1 MMRDASEVR
10 TMNCEQY
17 QDVLSDFIDGSLT
30 PEDHNSVG
38 AHLSICGECA
48 EARNDVTAIVGFCRE
63 RRGEYDA
70 VPNERAL
77 WLRISNMI
85 EMELPDVSR
94 KAIPANAGWWFRLMN
109 RSWQL
114 SFPQLAAAAT
124 AIIIIV
130 SIFTVVGMRGLNFNG
145 SGVRTAGL
153 TLPST
158 DGAVKERFR
167 QQQQVISYW
176 NERVELNKA
185 RWNPQMRET
194 FDKNM
199 SVIDT
204 AVNDSM
210 SQLTQNPH
218 DEVSEEILN
227 AALNDKVELLR
238 EFAAL

>member
-1 MMRDASEVR
+1 
-10 TMNCEQY
+10 MNCEQY
-17 QDVLSDFIDGSLT
+17 QDVLSDFIDGSLA
-30 PEDHNSVG
+30 PEDHNSVA
-38 AHLSICGECA
+38 AHLSVCGDCT
-48 EARNDVTAIVGFCRE
+48 EARNDVGAIVGFCHE
-63 RRGEYDA
+63 HRGEYDA

-85 EMELPDVSR
+85 EMESPDLSR
-94 KAIPANAGWWFRLMN
+94 TAIQANAGWWFRLMN
-109 RSWQL
+109 RSWQV
-114 SFPQLAAAAT
+114 SFPQLAAAAV
-124 AIIIIV
+124 AIIIVV
-130 SIFTVVGMRGLNFNG
+130 SIFTVVGLRGLNFSG

-153 TLPST
+153 ALPST

-167 QQQQVISYW
+167 QQQQVIAYW

-210 SQLTQNPH
+210 RQLTQNPH

>member
-1 MMRDASEVR
+1 M
-10 TMNCEQY
+10 
-17 QDVLSDFIDGSLT
+17 T
-30 PEDHNSVG
+30 PEDQNNVAG
-38 AHLSICGECA
+38 HLSVCGVCT
-48 EARNDVTAIVGFCRE
+48 DVRSDLGAIVGFCLE
-63 RRGEYDA
+63 HRGEYDA

-85 EMELPDVSR
+85 EAEAPDPARVVV
-94 KAIPANAGWWFRLMN
+94 PANAGWWFRLMN

-124 AIIIIV
+124 VIIIAV
-130 SIFTVVGMRGLNFNG
+130 CMLTVVGLRRLNFAG
-145 SGVRTAGL
+145 EPGVRPAGL
-153 TLPST
+153 VLAATGLS
-158 DGAVKERFR
+158 VKDRFR
-167 QQQQVISYW
+167 QQQQVIAYW

-199 SVIDT
+199 GVIDA

-210 SQLTQNPH
+210 RQLTQDPH

-227 AALNDKVELLR
+227 AALNDKVELLK

>member
-1 MMRDASEVR
+1 
-10 TMNCEQY
+10 MNCEQY
-17 QDVLSDFIDGSLT
+17 QDVLSDFIDGSLA
-30 PEDHNSVG
+30 PEDHNSVA
-38 AHLSICGECA
+38 AHLSVCGDCA
-48 EARNDVTAIVGFCRE
+48 AARNDVGAIVGFYHE
-63 RRGEYDA
+63 HRGEYDA

-85 EMELPDVSR
+85 EMESPDRSR
-94 KAIPANAGWWFRLMN
+94 TAIPANAGWWFRLMN

-114 SFPQLAAAAT
+114 SFPQLAAAAV
-124 AIIIIV
+124 AIIIVV
-130 SIFTVVGMRGLNFNG
+130 SIFTVVGLRGLNFNG

-167 QQQQVISYW
+167 QQQQVIAYW

-210 SQLTQNPH
+210 RQLTQNPH